1 MSAELKL
8 YKITHNGPEKP
19 KILRFGGLPLAGKT
33 TLAAKISS
41 ATGIRHL
48 DIDAVRVELFGKNPV
63 LEANSESKQLEK
75 AYEIMYQRAREILDD
90 NQSLIVSAT
99 YRTRRS
105 RAYIEQLANIHHA
118 SLYPVWL
125 QLNDLSEVVERLQK
139 RIQMGGDS
147 NILTLEDYQRVLRG
161 VDPVDEPGTLIL
173 DARENTDQ
181 LATKVLSHF
190 PLRREFLVS

>member
-1 MSAELKL
+1 
-8 YKITHNGPEKP
+8 
-19 KILRFGGLPLAGKT
+19 
-33 TLAAKISS
+33 
-41 ATGIRHL
+41 
-48 DIDAVRVELFGKNPV
+48 
-63 LEANSESKQLEK
+63 
-75 AYEIMYQRAREILDD
+75 
-90 NQSLIVSAT
+90 
-99 YRTRRS
+99 
-105 RAYIEQLANIHHA
+105 
-118 SLYPVWL
+118 L

-161 VDPVDEPGTLIL
+161 VDPVDEPETLIL